1 MNNNEVNKAMR
12 NPMEFTYKVTNQ
24 TFALE
29 NHFSVAKIENGE
41 FPLAIYDER
50 FSRLTGVVIS
60 DGVNATFN
68 IRKND
73 IPAIIAKSIYAFN
86 KSMDVLINTSDEVSS
101 SDNATNSIAYT
112 VKFTS
117 GKLKGKS
124 PAEVLLEDPNNK
136 ELLNSQYSFLKK
148 NASKFPKNKEQMDA
162 IVEASRL
169 LNDGKLSKENV
180 KKAVIVPIYAPGF
193 RPLRSRTRDDGK
205 SFIYDIKINWYI
217 GTNNPVVIEVS
228 NFYAP
233 VVQTEAGLLNV
244 KAKEKDS
251 ENKCK
256 ISLSPE
262 AWMDVIYDIKAQ
274 MRAFEIC
281 NYSNAYSAAIAQE
294 KQNKNNSSQ
303 R

>member
-12 NPMEFTYKVTNQ
+12 NPMEFAYKVANQ

-29 NHFSVAKIENGE
+29 NHFSVSKIENGE

-68 IRKND
+68 IRKSD

-86 KSMDVLINTSDEVSS
+86 KSMDVLTNTSDEASS
-101 SDNATNSIAYT
+101 SDNAAYT
-112 VKFTS
+112 VRFTS

-148 NASKFPKNKEQMDA
+148 NVAKFPKNKEQMDA
-162 IVEASRL
+162 IVEASKL
-169 LNDGKLSKENV
+169 LNNGKLSEKNV

-217 GTNNPVVIEVS
+217 DTDNPVVIEVS

-244 KAKEKDS
+244 KVKEKDS

-294 KQNKNNSSQ
+294 KKNKNSSQ